1 MAKTKRDYYEVLG
14 LDRSADESAIKKAY
28 RRLAMQYHPDRNP
41 DDQEAASKMAEIN
54 EAYAVLSDREKRRLY
69 DAYGHAGLEGYST
82 SDIFGSVDFD
92 SLFRE
97 FGFGG
102 GGFGFGGGLFDSLFG
117 GRRGGARRRR
127 RAADLRY
134 QLDVDL
140 EEVAFGAEKTIQLPR
155 KHVCSECNG
164 TGAKPGGLVDCDKC
178 GGSGQF
184 VNEQRTGYGVF
195 RQISVCPACGG
206 TGKVV
211 KDRCETCGGAG
222 VIEETRELTVPVP
235 RGAETG
241 QAVRIAGEGEAGEGG
256 VEPGDLYVVL
266 NVKRHPVFERH
277 GDDIYTTEEI
287 GFAEAA
293 LGVQLEDVP
302 GLDGRHT
309 LEVPPGTQS
318 GSTLRIPG
326 AGMPRLDGSGQGD
339 EYVMVKVVTPQDL
352 SDRQKEL
359 LRDFETLEQEKRASF
374 RR

>member
-1 MAKTKRDYYEVLG
+1 MAKTKRDYYETLG
-14 LDRSADESAIKKAY
+14 VDRTADESAIKKAY

-41 DDQEAASKMAEIN
+41 GDQQAASKMAEIN
-54 EAYAVLSDREKRRLY
+54 EAYAVLSDREKKRLY
-69 DAYGHAGLEGYST
+69 DTYGHAGLESYST

-102 GGFGFGGGLFDSLFG
+102 GLFDSLFG
-117 GRRGGARRRR
+117 GRRGGGRRRR
-127 RAADLRY
+127 RAADLKY
-134 QLDVDL
+134 QVDVDL
-140 EEVAFGAEKTIQLPR
+140 EELAFGAEKTIQLPR
-155 KHVCSECNG
+155 RRLCSECNG
-164 TGAKPGGLVDCDKC
+164 TGARSGGLVDCDKC
-178 GGSGQF
+178 RGSGQF
-184 VNEQRTGYGVF
+184 VHEQRTGYGVF

-211 KDRCETCGGAG
+211 KDRCEACGGTG
-222 VIEETRELTVPVP
+222 VIEETQELIVPIP

-241 QAVRIAGEGEAGEGG
+241 QAVRIEGQGEAGEGG

-266 NVKRHPVFERH
+266 NTKRHPVFERH
-277 GDDIYTTEEI
+277 GDDIYMMEEI

-293 LGVQLEDVP
+293 LGAQLEDVP

-326 AGMPRLDGSGQGD
+326 AGMPRLDGGSQGD
-339 EYVMVKVVTPQDL
+339 EYVVVKVVTPQDL

-359 LRDFETLEQEKRASF
+359 LREFETLEQEKRASS